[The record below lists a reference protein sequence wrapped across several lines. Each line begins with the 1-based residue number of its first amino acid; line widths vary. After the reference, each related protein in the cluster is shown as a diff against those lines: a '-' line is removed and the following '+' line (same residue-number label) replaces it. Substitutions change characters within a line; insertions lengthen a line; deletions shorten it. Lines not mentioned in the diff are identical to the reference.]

1 MKVLLIAAALVC
13 PASAATLAF
22 EVASIKPAA
31 PPTGHGLSVS
41 VSEDKGRITMTNVC
55 LRDVLTRAY
64 RIKVQQLS
72 TPDWM
77 ESTRFDI
84 AAKLPDGSSKDQ
96 VPEMLQV
103 LLSDRFK
110 LQIHKESKIMSVY
123 ALIPARGGTKLHEFN
138 EEGGLHVNGSPTGR
152 TMTGKVSM
160 SGLAESLSGMLDRPV
175 VDMTGIQGSYEVDLT
190 WAPEETAAPP
200 DSKTGDS
207 KADAPT
213 IFTALQ
219 EKMGLK
225 LEARKAPMDIIVVDH
240 AEKIPTDN

>member
-1 MKVLLIAAALVC
+1 MKVLLIAAALLY

-22 EVASIKPAA
+22 EVASIKPA
-31 PPTGHGLSVS
+31 PPPKGQGVS
-41 VSEDKGRITMTNVC
+41 VRVSQDKGRIAMTNVS

-64 RIKVQQLS
+64 RIKVQQLF

-84 AAKLPDGSSKDQ
+84 TAKLPAGSSKDQ
-96 VPEMLQV
+96 VPEMLQA

-110 LQIHKESKIMSVY
+110 LQMHKESKVMSVY

-138 EEGGLHVNGSPTGR
+138 EEGGLHINGSPTGR

-160 SGLAESLSGMLDRPV
+160 SALAESLSGMLDRPV